1 MTGLIIF
8 VILTLILWW
17 ALQSQI
23 DSAGEMHHHH
33 DDDLVKI
40 EGVGPKIAR
49 LLNAAGI
56 HSYSDLA
63 KAKVKDLEKVLEEGG
78 SSFNMAEPESWPKQA
93 GLAAKGDWDA
103 LQRLQDELI
112 GGK

>member
-1 MTGLIIF
+1 MTGLFTFI
-8 VILTLILWW
+8 ILTLILWW

-23 DSAGEMHHHH
+23 DSAGMAHHH
-33 DDDLVKI
+33 DDDLAKI
-40 EGVGPKIAR
+40 EGIGPKIAR

-56 HSYSDLA
+56 HGYDDLA
-63 KAKVKDLEKVLEEGG
+63 KTKVKDLEKVLEEGG
-78 SSFNMAEPESWPKQA
+78 SSFNTAEPDSWPKQA
-93 GLAAKGDWDA
+93 RLAAKGDWDA

>member
-8 VILTLILWW
+8 IILALILWW
-17 ALQSQI
+17 ALQSQV
-23 DSAGEMHHHH
+23 DSAGAMHHH

-56 HSYSDLA
+56 HSYDDLA
-63 KAKVKDLEKVLEEGG
+63 KAKAKDLEKILEEGG

-93 GLAAKGDWDA
+93 KLAAKGDWEA
-103 LQRLQDELI
+103 LQKLQDELI